1 MPFRLEPAAW
11 SGAPAATDLDA
22 LAGAAREAAG
32 DAEAEWALT
41 RSAAPR
47 IGVLEPGAAAR
58 FLVSLATV
66 ASVDLT
72 LARRLE
78 PHLDALGILRQAGLD
93 APHGTFGVFA
103 AEAPGARLEADEQHV
118 LRGRKPW
125 CSLAGELD
133 HALVTAHEP
142 GGGRRLYL
150 VGLQHPAV
158 TVLPADGWVA
168 KGLPRVPS
176 TPVDF
181 DGAPAVP
188 VGEPGWYLSR
198 PGFALGGIGVAACWW
213 GGAVGLVRS
222 LHAAAEGKPD
232 AELLRLALGEAYREL
247 LAAELALAA
256 AARAVDEGVVIDHR
270 LLAQRVRSTVR
281 ASADRIRSLVVEA
294 LGPAPLAFDAEH
306 AQRVADLELYVAQD
320 HGRRDLARLGG
331 LLLEREELPW

>member
-1 MPFRLEPAAW
+1 MAFRLEPAAW
-11 SGAPAATDLDA
+11 RSAPGPADLDA
-22 LAGAAREAAG
+22 LVASATDAAG
-32 DAEAEWALT
+32 DADAEWAFV

-47 IGVLEPGAAAR
+47 IGLLEPGSAAR
-58 FLVSLATV
+58 FLVSMAAV

-78 PHLDALGILRQAGLD
+78 PHLDALGILRQAGVE
-93 APHGTFGVFA
+93 APDGTLGVFA
-103 AEAPGARLEADEQHV
+103 AEAPGARLEADERQV

-133 HALVTAHEP
+133 HALVTAHGP
-142 GGGRRLYL
+142 GGGRRLHL
-150 VGLQHPAV
+150 VDLRRSGV
-158 TVLPADGWVA
+158 TVLPAEGWVA

-181 DGAPAVP
+181 DGVPSTP

-213 GGAVGLVRS
+213 GGAVGLVRA
-222 LHAAAEGKPD
+222 LHAAADRKRD

-247 LAAELALAA
+247 LTAELALAA
-256 AARAVDEGVVIDHR
+256 AGRAVDEGVVADHR

-281 ASADRIRSLVVEA
+281 ASADRIRSIVVEA

-331 LLLEREELPW
+331 LLLEQEELPW

>member
-11 SGAPAATDLDA
+11 SPAPDPRDLDA
-22 LAGAAREAAG
+22 LAAAARTAVG
-32 DAEAEWALT
+32 DAEAEWAFV
-41 RSAAPR
+41 RSVTPR
-47 IGVLEPGAAAR
+47 VGLLEPGAAAR
-58 FLVSLATV
+58 FLVSMAVV

-78 PHLDALGILRQAGLD
+78 PHLDALGILRQAGME
-93 APHGTFGVFA
+93 PPEGTLGVFA
-103 AEAPGARLEADEQHV
+103 AEAPGVVLEADERHL

-133 HALVTAHEP
+133 HALVTAHGPE
-142 GGGRRLYL
+142 GERRLHL
-150 VGLQHPAV
+150 VDLRQQGV
-158 TVLPADGWVA
+158 TLLPAAGWVA
-168 KGLPRVPS
+168 RGLPRVPS

-181 DGAPAVP
+181 DAVPSTP

-198 PGFALGGIGVAACWW
+198 PGFTLGGIGVAACWW

-222 LHAAAEGKPD
+222 LHAAADRKRD

-247 LAAELALAA
+247 LTAELPLAA
-256 AARAVDEGVVIDHR
+256 AARAVDEGVATDHR

-281 ASADRIRSLVVEA
+281 AAADRIRSLVVEA

-331 LLLEREELPW
+331 LLLEQEELPW